1 VIFHVHLG
9 LPEAEIGGIAA
20 RAKPGGSLESLAAFG
35 VVEVPCP
42 LHHCHLMRTV
52 VWLAGACES

>member
-1 VIFHVHLG
+1 VLFHVHLG

-20 RAKPGGSLESLAAFG
+20 RAKPGGSLESLGIFG

-42 LHHCHLMRTV
+42 LQHCHLMRTLV
-52 VWLAGACES
+52 RLVGALES